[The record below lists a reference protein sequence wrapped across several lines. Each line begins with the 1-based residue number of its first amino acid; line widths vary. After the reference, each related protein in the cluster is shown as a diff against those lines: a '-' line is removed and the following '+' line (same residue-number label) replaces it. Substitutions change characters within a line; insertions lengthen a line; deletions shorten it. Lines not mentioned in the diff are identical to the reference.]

1 MSRTRKG
8 RAHDASI
15 EPTPIERLARRGLD
29 ARERVTR
36 LAREL
41 SEVIGSMPEDE
52 RVDVLNAARRALHEV
67 SPFRD
72 EPVDLVEWV
81 PCDHVRANDYNPNT
95 VAPPEMRLL
104 EHSITTDGYTQ
115 PIVVHADKDALI
127 VVDGFHRNRV
137 GREST
142 TVRER
147 VRGHLPVT
155 RIRASQAG
163 DDARRASTVRHNRA
177 RGVHGVESMTDL
189 VAYLAKKGWDD
200 AKIGRELGM
209 DADEV
214 LRFRQVSGLAEL
226 FRDQEFSRAWE
237 VDETALQDDDE

>member
-1 MSRTRKG
+1 MSRAHIECL
-8 RAHDASI
+8 AHD
-15 EPTPIERLARRGLD
+15 LAEAL
-29 ARERVTR
+29 
-36 LAREL
+36 REL
-41 SEVIGSMPEDE
+41 PEDE
-52 RVDVLNAARRALHEV
+52 RIEPLNAARRALHEV

-81 PCDHVRANDYNPNT
+81 PVIRVHANDYNPNT

-104 EHSITTDGYTQ
+104 EHSIVEDGYTQ
-115 PIVVHADKDALI
+115 PIVVHPDEDALV

-137 GREST
+137 GRESSA
-142 TVRER
+142 VHQR

-155 RIRASQAG
+155 RIREGRGG

-200 AKIGRELGM
+200 TKIGRELGM

-226 FRDQEFSRAWE
+226 FRDQEFSQAWE
-237 VDETALQDDDE
+237 IDETALADRDD